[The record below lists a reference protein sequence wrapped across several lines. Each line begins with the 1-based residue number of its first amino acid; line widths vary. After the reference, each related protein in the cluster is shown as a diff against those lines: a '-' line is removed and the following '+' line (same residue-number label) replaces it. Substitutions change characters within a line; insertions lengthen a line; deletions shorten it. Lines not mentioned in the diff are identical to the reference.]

1 MGKKWGKLPN
11 GITIRENAKSQSI
24 RVDFTFKGIR
34 CREVLSLDVTRNNIT
49 WAGNL
54 LGEIRNKI
62 ERGTFHYAEY
72 FPNSPK
78 LKVFGVA
85 TSNTTV
91 LSYIDELINQGKEVR
106 KLSHT
111 TLEGYVKAKNALKP
125 LHDLLVVKVTPKEIA
140 NWIKERNKVVKPKTI
155 TNHKSVLDLALD
167 QAVTDQVIQFN
178 PSRQVN
184 TKQYI
189 TQKVINARNVEDE
202 DIDVFTPEELDQ
214 IYKYCRPVE
223 LNITQFWVNTGVR
236 SAEWPALKWEDVD
249 FVHKQVQIVESY
261 SQGITKPTKTKNKRF
276 IPLNDEA
283 LNALKRQKELTFLH
297 SEYVFLNDQ
306 GKQWEHESFR
316 KHRWQS
322 RILKAAGV
330 RYRYPYQLRHTFAT
344 KHISQEVHLWKIAN
358 WMGHKN
364 TEMIYRHYGSF
375 IEAYEKDKMTKI
387 EENGTDL
394 APEKQERHKQ

>member
-1 MGKKWGKLPN
+1 MGKKWGKLPS
-11 GITIRENAKSQSI
+11 GITIRQNAKSQSI
-24 RVDFTFKGIR
+24 RIDFLYKGVR
-34 CREVLSLDVTRNNIT
+34 CREILGLDVTKPNIT

-54 LGEIRNKI
+54 AGEIRNKI
-62 ERGTFHYAEY
+62 ERETFYYAEY

-85 TSNTTV
+85 TSKTNV
-91 LSYIDELINQGKEVR
+91 LYYLELLISQGKDVR

-111 TLEGYVKAKNALKP
+111 TVEGYTKAKNALKP
-125 LHDLLVVKVTPKEIA
+125 LHHLLVAKITPNEIA
-140 NWIKERNKVVKPKTI
+140 NWVKMRNLTVSAKTI
-155 TNHKSVLDLALD
+155 TNQKSVLDLALD
-167 QAVTDQVIQFN
+167 QAVTEQVIQFN

-184 TKQYI
+184 TQQYI
-189 TQKVINARNVEDE
+189 NKKVIDARNEDDE
-202 DIDVFTPEELDQ
+202 DIDVFTPDELEQ

-223 LNITQFWVNTGVR
+223 LNITQFWANTGVR
-236 SAEWPALKWEDVD
+236 SGEWPALKWVDVD
-249 FVHKQVQIVESY
+249 FVHEQVQIVESY
-261 SQGITKPTKTKNKRF
+261 SQKITKPTKTKNKRF
-276 IPLNDEA
+276 IPLNTEA
-283 LNALKRQKELTFLH
+283 LTALKRQKELTFLH

-306 GKQWEHESFR
+306 GRQWEHESFR

-344 KHISQEVHLWKIAN
+344 KHISQGDHLWKIAN

-375 IEAYEKDKMTKI
+375 IEAYEKPEI
-387 EENGTDL
+387 EKSDDM
-394 APEKQERHKQ
+394 APIRHSK

>member
-1 MGKKWGKLPN
+1 MGKKWGRLPS

-24 RVDFTFKGIR
+24 RVDFLYKGVR
-34 CREVLSLDVTRNNIT
+34 CREILALDVTKANIT

-54 LGEIRNKI
+54 AGEIRNSI
-62 ERGTFHYAEY
+62 ERETFHYAEY

-85 TSNTTV
+85 TSKTTV
-91 LSYIDELINQGKEVR
+91 LYYIEDLIHQGETVR

-111 TLEGYVKAKNALKP
+111 TIEGYIKGKNALKP
-125 LHDLLVVKVTPKEIA
+125 LHDLLVAKITPKEIA
-140 NWIKERNKVVKPKTI
+140 NWIKERNKTVKQKTI
-155 TNHKSVLDLALD
+155 TNQKSVLDLALD

-184 TKQYI
+184 TNQYI
-189 TQKVINARNVEDE
+189 TQKIVDARNEDDD
-202 DIDVFTPEELDQ
+202 DIDVFTPAELEE
-214 IYKYCRPVE
+214 IYQRCKPAE
-223 LNITQFWVNTGVR
+223 LNIIQFWVNTGVR
-236 SAEWPALKWEDVD
+236 SAEWPALKWVDVD
-249 FVHKQVQIVESY
+249 FVHEQVKIVESY

-283 LNALKRQKELTFLH
+283 LTALKRQKELTFLH

-316 KHRWQS
+316 KHRWQT

-364 TEMIYRHYGSF
+364 TEMIFRHYGSF
-375 IEAYEKDKMTKI
+375 IEAYEKTEKEKANDM
-387 EENGTDL
+387 
-394 APEKQERHKQ
+394 APIRHSK

>member
-1 MGKKWGKLPN
+1 MRKANLSGLILRIKVFV
-11 GITIRENAKSQSI
+11 AA
-24 RVDFTFKGIR
+24 RV
-34 CREVLSLDVTRNNIT
+34 LNLDVTKPNIT

-54 LGEIRNKI
+54 VGEIRNKI

-72 FPNSPK
+72 FPKSPK

-85 TSNTTV
+85 TSKTTV
-91 LSYIDELINQGKEVR
+91 LSYIEELIRQGKEVR

-111 TLEGYVKAKNALKP
+111 TIEGYIKGKNALKP
-125 LHDLLVVKVTPKEIA
+125 LHDLLVVKITPKEIV
-140 NWIKERNKVVKPKTI
+140 NWIKERDKIVKPKTI
-155 TNHKSVLDLALD
+155 TNQKSVLDLALD

-189 TQKVINARNVEDE
+189 TQKVVDARNEEDE
-202 DIDVFTPEELDQ
+202 DIDVFTPEELEH
-214 IYKYCRPVE
+214 IYKQCRPVE

-236 SAEWPALKWEDVD
+236 SAEWPALKWVDVD

-344 KHISQEVHLWKIAN
+344 KHISQEDHLWKIAN

-375 IEAYEKDKMTKI
+375 IEAYEKTKI
-387 EENGTDL
+387 VKNNENGTDS
-394 APEKQERHKQ
+394 APKKQEHHKQ

>member
-1 MGKKWGKLPN
+1 MGKKWRKLPS
-11 GITIRENAKSQSI
+11 GITIRENTKSQSI
-24 RVDFTFKGIR
+24 RVDFSYKGVR
-34 CREVLSLDVTRNNIT
+34 CREILALDVTKDNIS

-54 LGEIRNKI
+54 VGEIRNKI

-72 FPNSPK
+72 FPNSTK
-78 LKVFGVA
+78 LKTFGVA
-85 TSNTTV
+85 TSKTTV
-91 LSYIDELINQGKEVR
+91 LSYIDELIYQGESIR

-111 TLEGYVKAKNALKP
+111 TIEGYKKGKNALKP
-125 LHDLLVVKVTPKEIA
+125 LHDLLVTKITPKEIT
-140 NWIKERNKVVKPKTI
+140 NWIKDRNKTVSQKTI
-155 TNHKSVLDLALD
+155 TNQKSVLDLALD

-189 TQKVINARNVEDE
+189 TQKVVDARNEDDE
-202 DIDVFTPEELDQ
+202 DIDVFTPEELKK
-214 IYKYCRPVE
+214 IYLHCRPVE

-236 SAEWPALKWEDVD
+236 SGEWPALKWIDVD
-249 FVHKQVQIVESY
+249 FVNEQVQIVESY
-261 SQGITKPTKTKNKRF
+261 SQGITKPTKTKTKRF
-276 IPLNDEA
+276 IPLNPEA
-283 LNALKRQKELTFLH
+283 LTALKRQKELTFLH

-306 GKQWEHESFR
+306 NKQWEHESFR
-316 KHRWQS
+316 KHRWKT
-322 RILKAAGV
+322 RILKLAGV

-375 IEAYEKDKMTKI
+375 IEVYEKNK
-387 EENGTDL
+387 
-394 APEKQERHKQ
+394 

>member
-1 MGKKWGKLPN
+1 MGKKWGRLPS
-11 GITIRENAKSQSI
+11 GITIRDNAKSQSI
-24 RVDFTFKGIR
+24 RVDFLYKGVR
-34 CREVLSLDVTRNNIT
+34 CRETLGLDVTKANIT

-54 LGEIRNKI
+54 VGEIRNNI
-62 ERGTFHYAEY
+62 ERETFHYAEY
-72 FPNSPK
+72 FPSSPK
-78 LKVFGVA
+78 LKVFGAA
-85 TSNTTV
+85 TSKATV
-91 LSYIDELINQGKEVR
+91 LSYIEELIHQGETVR

-111 TLEGYVKAKNALKP
+111 TIEGYNKGKNALKP
-125 LHDLLVVKVTPKEIA
+125 LHELLVAKITPKEIK
-140 NWIKERNKVVKPKTI
+140 NWIKERNKTVSQKTI

-184 TKQYI
+184 TNQYI
-189 TQKVINARNVEDE
+189 TKKVVNARNEDDD
-202 DIDVFTPEELDQ
+202 DIDVFTPDELNA
-214 IYKYCRPVE
+214 IYQQCRPAE
-223 LNITQFWVNTGVR
+223 LNIVQFWVNTGVR
-236 SAEWPALKWEDVD
+236 SAEWPALKWVDVD
-249 FVHKQVQIVESY
+249 FVHEQVHIVESY

-276 IPLNDEA
+276 IPLNAEA
-283 LNALKRQKELTFLH
+283 LAALKRQKELTFLH

-316 KHRWQS
+316 KHRWQT

-364 TEMIYRHYGSF
+364 TEMIFRHYGSF
-375 IEAYEKDKMTKI
+375 IEAYEKTKK
-387 EENGTDL
+387 EKPDDL
-394 APEKQERHKQ
+394 APIRHTK

>member
-1 MGKKWGKLPN
+1 MGKKWGRLPS
-11 GITIRENAKSQSI
+11 GITIRDNAKSQSI
-24 RVDFTFKGIR
+24 RLDFLYKGVR
-34 CREVLSLDVTRNNIT
+34 CRENLSLDITRANIT

-54 LGEIRNKI
+54 VGEIRNNI
-62 ERGTFHYAEY
+62 ERNVFYYAEY

-85 TSNTTV
+85 TSKATV
-91 LSYIDELINQGKEVR
+91 LTYITELIHQGETVR

-111 TLEGYVKAKNALKP
+111 TIEGYNKGKSALKP
-125 LHDLLVVKVTPKEIA
+125 LHDILVAKLSPKEVV
-140 NWIKERNKVVKPKTI
+140 NWIKARNKTVSQKTI

-167 QAVTDQVIQFN
+167 LAVTDQVIQFN

-184 TKQYI
+184 ANQYI
-189 TQKVINARNVEDE
+189 TQKVINVRSEEDE
-202 DIDVFTPEELDQ
+202 DIDVFTPDELSA
-214 IYKYCRPVE
+214 IYQHCRPVE
-223 LNITQFWVNTGVR
+223 LNISQFWANTGVR
-236 SAEWPALKWEDVD
+236 SGEWPALKWLDVD
-249 FVHKQVQIVESY
+249 FIHQQVHIVESY

-283 LNALKRQKELTFLH
+283 IAALKRQKELTFLH
-297 SEYVFLNDQ
+297 SEFVFLNDQ

-316 KHRWQS
+316 KHRWQA

-375 IEAYEKDKMTKI
+375 IEAYEKTKQKKP
-387 EENGTDL
+387 ENM
-394 APEKQERHKQ
+394 APIWHSK

>member
-1 MGKKWGKLPN
+1 LG
-11 GITIRENAKSQSI
+11 
-24 RVDFTFKGIR
+24 
-34 CREVLSLDVTRNNIT
+34 LDVTKANIT

-54 LGEIRNKI
+54 VGEIRNNI
-62 ERGTFHYAEY
+62 ERDTFHYAEY

-78 LKVFGVA
+78 LKVFGAA
-85 TSNTTV
+85 TSKATV
-91 LSYIDELINQGKEVR
+91 LSYIEELIHQGETVR

-111 TLEGYVKAKNALKP
+111 TTEGYNKGKNALKP
-125 LHDLLVVKVTPKEIA
+125 LHKLLVTKITPKEIA
-140 NWIKERNKVVKPKTI
+140 NWIKERNKSVSPKTI

-184 TKQYI
+184 TNQYI
-189 TQKVINARNVEDE
+189 TKKIVNARNEDDD
-202 DIDVFTPEELDQ
+202 DIDVFTPDELNA
-214 IYKYCRPVE
+214 IYQQCRPAE
-223 LNITQFWVNTGVR
+223 LNIVQFWVNTGVR
-236 SAEWPALKWEDVD
+236 SAEWPALKWVDVD
-249 FVHKQVQIVESY
+249 FVHEQVHVVESY

-276 IPLNDEA
+276 IPLNVEA
-283 LNALKRQKELTFLH
+283 LSALKRQKELTFLH

-316 KHRWQS
+316 KHRWQA

-375 IEAYEKDKMTKI
+375 IEAYEKPKPTINKSKLI
-387 EENGTDL
+387 NVKT
-394 APEKQERHKQ
+394 